1 MFVAIS
7 YRQWVALIVLLMP
20 ISAGCTAFRSVPAR
34 RYPSAVFHGPRSAQE
49 PINFIHLRQDPP
61 PVYMLGARDVLGIYI
76 EGVLGQ
82 EELAPPVHFPEKG
95 DLPPAVGYPIPI
107 RDDGTL
113 SLPLVPPLQVAGL
126 SLAQAERLIRNAYTV
141 DQKILQPGRDRIIVT
156 LMRPRTYQVL
166 VVREDSTTPTFR
178 RGTGEGE
185 LVLGSGKRGATYTVE
200 LPAYENDVLHA
211 LSESGGLPGLDAKN
225 EVTILRGG
233 FDGAEG
239 PTAYLT
245 SLLEEA
251 DAPPFAPELL
261 DLGPGPDMQQSPSN
275 SNVLKIPLRIAPG
288 EPAPEL
294 TQDDII
300 LNTGD
305 ILFIESREAE
315 VFYTGG
321 LIRGGQFP
329 IPRDYDLDV
338 LGAIAM
344 AGGSIASA
352 AGSTGTRGAFG
363 SSSGVGAIF
372 PPTRVIVVRTV
383 NGKQTSIRVNLKRAL
398 VDPQE
403 RILIEPNDFILLE
416 YTPFELVMNLI
427 LSQVQFNYFI
437 NSFGR

>member
-1 MFVAIS
+1 MFVAVS
-7 YRQWVALIVLLMP
+7 YRQWIALTVLLIP
-20 ISAGCTAFRSVPAR
+20 ISAGCTALRSVPAR
-34 RYPSAVFHGPRSAQE
+34 RYPSAVFHGPRSSQE

-82 EELAPPVHFPEKG
+82 QEQSPPVHFPEKG
-95 DLPPAVGYPIPI
+95 NLPPAVGYPIPI

-113 SLPLVPPLQVAGL
+113 SLPLIPPLEVGGL

-141 DQKILQPGRDRIIVT
+141 DQKILQLGRDRIIVT
-156 LMRPRTYQVL
+156 LIRPRTYQVL

-178 RGTGEGE
+178 RGSGEGE
-185 LVLGSGKRGATYTVE
+185 LILGSGKRGATYAVD

-225 EVTILRGG
+225 ELTILRGG
-233 FDGAEG
+233 FDGADG

-245 SLLEEA
+245 SLLQEA
-251 DAPPFAPELL
+251 DASPFEPEMLNFGPELQ
-261 DLGPGPDMQQSPSN
+261 PSPPN
-275 SNVLKIPLRIAPG
+275 PNVLKIPLRSSPG
-288 EPAPEL
+288 EPSPKL

-305 ILFIESREAE
+305 IVFIESRDAE

-321 LIRGGQFP
+321 LIQGGQFP

-344 AGGSIASA
+344 AGGSIAAS
-352 AGSTGTRGAFG
+352 AGSSTNRGSFG
-363 SSSGVGAIF
+363 GGSGGMGALF

-383 NGKQTSIRVNLKRAL
+383 DGDQTSIRVNLKRAL
-398 VDPQE
+398 VNPQE
-403 RILIEPNDFILLE
+403 RLLIEPNDFILLE
-416 YTPFELVMNLI
+416 YTSFELVINLI
-427 LSQVQFNYFI
+427 LSQVQFNYFLSSMG
-437 NSFGR
+437 N